1 MYESILVPTD
11 GSPGT
16 ERVIDRASELATLDG
31 ATVHLVYVVDSSSFL
46 GSPMESSWE
55 GVETVL
61 RTEGEEVLRDAE
73 RRCTADTIE
82 TEILEGT
89 PSREIVTYAARTPCD
104 LIVMGTHGR
113 AGLGR
118 LLIGSVA
125 ERVVRS
131 STVPVMTI
139 RLDADGSS
147 ESESEEQRPIAVDP
161 SVSEATE

>member
-1 MYESILVPTD
+1 MKH
-11 GSPGT
+11 
-16 ERVIDRASELATLDG
+16 
-31 ATVHLVYVVDSSSFL
+31 HL
-46 GSPMESSWE
+46 
-55 GVETVL
+55 
-61 RTEGEEVLRDAE
+61 
-73 RRCTADTIE
+73 IH
-82 TEILEGT
+82 
-89 PSREIVTYAARTPCD
+89 PCD